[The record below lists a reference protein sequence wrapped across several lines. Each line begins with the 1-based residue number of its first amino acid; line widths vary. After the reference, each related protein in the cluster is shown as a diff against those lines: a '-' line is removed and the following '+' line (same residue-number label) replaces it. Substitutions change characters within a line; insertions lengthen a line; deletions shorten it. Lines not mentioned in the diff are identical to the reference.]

1 MFSLKLNLLFASWK
15 DAKIIAGKFNRPR
28 HSDMDPRELH
38 RMRCEL
44 LAAREHAKLMSII
57 YRNRIL

>member
-15 DAKIIAGKFNRPR
+15 DVKIIAGKLNSPR
-28 HSDMDPRELH
+28 HSDIDPRELH
-38 RMRCEL
+38 KMRREL
-44 LAAREHAKLMSII
+44 HAAREHAKLMSII